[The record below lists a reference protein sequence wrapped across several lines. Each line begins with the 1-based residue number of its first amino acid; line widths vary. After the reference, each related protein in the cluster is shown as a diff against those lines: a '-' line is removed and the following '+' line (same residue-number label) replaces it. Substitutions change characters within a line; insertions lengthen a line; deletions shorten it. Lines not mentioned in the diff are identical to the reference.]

1 MNRRDFE
8 HLIAAASQV
17 VGEDE
22 LVVIGSQAILG
33 THPEAPPE
41 LLRSMEADIYPHRT
55 PAKADLVDGALGD
68 GSIFHAQYGYYAHG
82 VGPQTAKAPDGWTD
96 RLVAVP
102 IPPRVGSQRR
112 TVALCM
118 EVHDLVLAKLAA
130 GRERDWDFARICVE
144 HDLCDPRTLCDRARR
159 LPVADAQIDE
169 IVAWAQGQGP

>member
-8 HLIAAASQV
+8 HLLAAASQV

-33 THPEAPPE
+33 SYPEAPPE
-41 LLRSMEADIYPHRT
+41 LLRSMEADIYPRRT

-82 VGPQTAKAPDGWTD
+82 VGPQTAKAPDGWMD

-102 IPPRVGSQRR
+102 IPPRVGSQRT

-130 GRERDWDFARICVE
+130 GRERDWEFARICVE
-144 HDLCDPRTLCDRARR
+144 RDLCDLRTLRDRGRR

-169 IVAWAQGQGP
+169 IIAWAKRQAV